1 MHEIAAWLHKYGYFG
16 PIGADI
22 LETAPVDTE
31 STDSTANF
39 YIVDLNVRMSGS
51 ICLPLLRS
59 HFRKRGFSCG
69 SSFGITVKATRDEFI
84 KQWQKEFESGRMC
97 ILSWYEDKSAGSSIA
112 DVDVGGEDEGQLQ
125 EEMKRIRDT
134 TDGVMF

>member
-16 PIGADI
+16 PTGADI
-22 LETAPVDTE
+22 LETAPVDGE

-39 YIVDLNVRMSGS
+39 HIVDLNVRTSGS
-51 ICLPLLRS
+51 MCLPLLRG

-69 SSFGITVKATRDEFI
+69 SSFNITVKATRDEFI
-84 KQWQKEFESGRMC
+84 KQWQENFESGRMC
-97 ILSWYEDKSAGSSIA
+97 ILSWYEHKGDGTSIA
-112 DVDVGGEDEGQLQ
+112 DVAVGGEDESRLQ

-134 TDGVMF
+134 TDEVTF